1 MRIGCQNI
9 IAGRN
14 IMSMP
19 STNFNG
25 TAGDLAG
32 RVTISVAEAGIICGV
47 GRSAA
52 YDAVHRGEIPTVR
65 IGRRYRVPVARL
77 LAMLDAGTPVA

>member
-1 MRIGCQNI
+1 MT
-9 IAGRN
+9 
-14 IMSMP
+14 S
-19 STNFNG
+19 SNFTG

-32 RVTISVAEAGIICGV
+32 RVTISVQEAGIVCGV

-77 LAMLDAGTPVA
+77 LAMFDAGCPTT